1 MLELVVF
8 LSGSLGFIILSLR
21 SFLKPYSYGIPRFFA
36 FEAILG
42 LVVLNAQHWFVEPFS
57 LLQMISWVLLL
68 DSAYL
73 AIHAFWTLRRFGAAD
88 RSIPDHSRMTIEKT
102 THLVTEGPYRSIRHP
117 MYASLLWLA
126 WGIFLKQ
133 PTLLTALVALF
144 ASVALHF
151 TAVLEE
157 RHNLQSF
164 GDEYLAYMRRTKRFI
179 PFVV

>member
-8 LSGSLGFIILSLR
+8 LGGSLGIIILSLR
-21 SFLKPYSYGIPRFFA
+21 SFSKPFSYGIPRFFA

-42 LVVLNAQHWFVEPFS
+42 LAVLNARAWFVEPFS
-57 LLQMISWVLLL
+57 LLQLISWVLLL
-68 DSAYL
+68 DSTYL
-73 AIHAFWTLRRFGAAD
+73 AIHAFWTLHHFGAAD
-88 RSIPDHSRMTIEKT
+88 STIPDRSRVTIEKT
-102 THLVTEGPYRSIRHP
+102 TRLVTEGPYRCIRHP

-126 WGIFLKQ
+126 WGMFLKQ
-133 PTLLTALVALF
+133 PILLAAFIALL

-157 RHNLQSF
+157 KRNLQTF

-179 PFVV
+179 PYVV